1 MALSLSTPEKFNE
14 GEDLDVWL
22 DGFEV
27 YLCALG
33 IEEVNRKRA
42 LLLHLLGT
50 DIQQKLK
57 DVPETELSQSQTDV
71 YESTKV
77 KLRYILKPQVRTL
90 YERNIFHNMTMTDKE
105 ESIRDF
111 VGRLKRQAEKCDFSR
126 EQKNELIRDIII
138 SRCPHPPL
146 QVRMLEAHHLTTDE
160 AVKMWESF
168 LQVRVQARKLQEMN
182 LNKESEPSPEQE
194 PKKEIDFTNRVRE
207 SRKSPP
213 SFSGEK
219 NKPSHGPCYRCG
231 RRSHKASEC
240 WATKGK
246 TCNKCGGKNHFA
258 KMCKSRQV
266 DGTSLARR
274 VHATSEDVPGDF
286 AFTSSGGVKKN
297 QLTDVQLNGQTVKVL
312 VDTGASADIIARRDF
327 QKLSGIKPTKTSR
340 RLLPYGSKIPLKL
353 NGEFLASTA
362 ANGREVQSC
371 WLIAAHGQ
379 ISLLSGTTAE
389 LLGLISTERSVNQ
402 VAEKRPAKHSLEQI
416 LDEHKEIFEEKLGQL
431 ADIKANL
438 KLKEK
443 AEPVFKRVRPV
454 PYALQEEVNRELKKW
469 EDSGIAEKIEYSDW
483 GTPLVVVPKPGGG
496 VRLCGD
502 YKCTVNPQLAVPKT
516 PMPSLEDILTK
527 LAGMH
532 KFCKLDLST
541 AYLQMQLD
549 EDSQQ
554 MTVLNT
560 PRGLL
565 KMKRLPYG
573 ISASPAIFQS
583 TMEKVLEGLPGVT
596 CFLDDVLVAGATES
610 ETLERLDETLKRL
623 KKWKLVLKRKKCQF
637 MMTSIQYLGVEL
649 SGNGVRTVKEKVD
662 PVLQAPRP
670 QNSGELRSFLGA
682 VTFYARF
689 VADMSKVAAPL
700 HRLLHKG
707 QKWKWTEAEEDSFNE
722 LKQRLA
728 QAPVLAHYDGRRPV
742 RLITDAS
749 PHGLGAVLMQVDHD
763 GNERPVRYASRSL
776 TKAEKNYAQVEREG
790 LAVIFG
796 VTRFKQYL
804 WGRKFTLVTD
814 NKPLTTL
821 LGPKI
826 QSPALAAAR
835 MQRWALILAAY
846 TYDVEYRKAEEI
858 PMADFLSRLPVQ
870 EEQEETNAQDEASV
884 CFLEQLDRMKPLT
897 CEDIR
902 RATRRDRRLSRVVQ
916 CLHSGWSERGPA
928 ELQPFESKKSEL
940 SVSCGCV
947 FWGNRVVIPESLRRE
962 VLKEL
967 HDSHPGI
974 SRMKMLARSYVWWPG
989 IDDDIKNLV
998 SSCPGCQAGQNEK
1011 PAVFLHPWE
1020 HTRNP
1025 WERLHLDFAGPFR
1038 GCYFLVVV
1046 DSHSKWPEIVTMK
1059 QITAESTICE
1069 LSKIFARWGIPVQVV
1084 TDNGAQ
1090 LTSKDFEEFMMKL
1103 GIKHIRV
1110 APYRPQSN
1118 GLAER
1123 MVQTVKKNLKACLMS
1138 GDDRPLEL
1146 QLSSFLM
1153 GYRNTPHSMT
1163 GVAPAESMLG
1173 RIMRTRLDLLKPRPG
1188 ERIMNSQAKQM
1199 ENASKRFPEYR
1210 AGDPVLVRN
1219 YAGGPKW
1226 KRGHVTGR
1234 TGPVSYQVTVEGLTW
1249 SRHAG
1254 QLLPLSRSSTSA
1266 REENVGSGRA
1276 PDTRSKDKQAPRI
1289 QKKDTKETDPQQV
1302 WNGTYTPQPAERSG
1316 PDRQENGPTSVQC
1329 RRESADDSQSTTQD
1343 TDLGKLDDHP
1353 PREPERSEDGDEA
1366 VMSKPADN
1374 GDHLSS
1380 KPQPSP
1386 GEDRLVTRSGRE
1398 VRKPIRFQAGFDGP

>member
-1 MALSLSTPEKFNE
+1 MALSLSTPEKFSE
-14 GEDLDVWL
+14 GQDFDIWL

-33 IEEVNRKRA
+33 IEEVNRRRA

-57 DVPETELSQSQTDV
+57 DITETESSQGQTDV
-71 YESTKV
+71 YESTKE

-126 EQKNELIRDIII
+126 EQKNELIRDMII

-146 QVRMLEAHHLTTDE
+146 QVRMLEAQHLTADE
-160 AVKMWESF
+160 AIKMWESF
-168 LQVRVQARKLQEMN
+168 LQVRVQARKLQEMHIT
-182 LNKESEPSPEQE
+182 KASEPSPEQE
-194 PKKEIDFTNRVRE
+194 PQKEADFANRVRE
-207 SRKSPP
+207 KSRMSPRFGGDRSKS
-213 SFSGEK
+213 S
-219 NKPSHGPCYRCG
+219 NGPCYRCG

-266 DGTSLARR
+266 IEPSQTRR
-274 VHATSEDVPGDF
+274 VNATSEDAVNADSEDVPSDF
-286 AFTSSGGVKKN
+286 AFTSGRSVKRD

-312 VDTGASADIIARRDF
+312 VDTGASADIIARKDF
-327 QKLSGIKPTKTSR
+327 EKLAGIKPTKTSR

-353 NGEFLASTA
+353 NGEFLASTG

-379 ISLLSGTTAE
+379 VSLLSGTTAE
-389 LLGLISTERSVNQ
+389 LLGLISTEKSVNE
-402 VAEKRPAKHSLEQI
+402 VTEKGPFKRSLGQI
-416 LDEHKEIFEEKLGQL
+416 LDEHKEVFEEKLGQL

-438 KLKEK
+438 KLIER

-454 PYALQEEVNRELKKW
+454 PFALQDEVDRELKKW
-469 EDSGIAEKIEYSDW
+469 EDSGIAERIEYSDW

-502 YKCTVNPQLAVPKT
+502 YKCTVNPQLEVPKT

-527 LAGMH
+527 LAGMN

-541 AYLQMQLD
+541 AYLQMRLD

-554 MTVLNT
+554 LTVLNT

-573 ISASPAIFQS
+573 ISASPAIFQR

-623 KKWKLVLKRKKCQF
+623 KKWKLVLKRKKCEF
-637 MMTSIQYLGVEL
+637 MMTSVQYLGVEL

-670 QNSGELRSFLGA
+670 QNIGELRSFLGA

-689 VADMSKVAAPL
+689 VAGMSKVAAPL
-700 HRLLHKG
+700 HRLLQTG
-707 QKWKWTEAEEDSFNE
+707 QKWQWTEAEEDSFNK
-722 LKQRLA
+722 LKHRLA
-728 QAPVLAHYDGRRPV
+728 EAPVLAHYDGRRPV

-749 PHGLGAVLMQVDHD
+749 PHGLGAVLMQVDQN
-763 GNERPVRYASRSL
+763 GNERPVRFASRSL

-814 NKPLTTL
+814 NKPLTAL
-821 LGPKI
+821 LGPKT

-835 MQRWALILAAY
+835 MQRWALTLAAY
-846 TYDVEYRKAEEI
+846 TYDVEYRRAEEI

-870 EEQEETNAQDEASV
+870 EEQEELINVKDEASV

-902 RATRRDRRLSRVVQ
+902 RATSRDKLLSRVAQ
-916 CLHSGWSERGPA
+916 YLHRGWSERGPT

-940 SVSCGCV
+940 SLSYGCV
-947 FWGNRVVIPESLRRE
+947 LWGNRVVIPERLRLE

-967 HDSHPGI
+967 HDSHPGV
-974 SRMKMLARSYVWWPG
+974 SKMKMLARSYVWWPG

-998 SSCPGCQAGQNEK
+998 SGCPGCQAGQNEK

-1020 HTRNP
+1020 HTKNP
-1025 WERLHLDFAGPFR
+1025 WERIHLDFAGPFR
-1038 GCYFLVVV
+1038 GYYYLVVV
-1046 DSHSKWPEIVTMK
+1046 DSHSKWPEIVTMRN
-1059 QITAESTICE
+1059 ITAEATICE

-1090 LTSKDFEEFMMKL
+1090 LASKEFEEFMMKL
-1103 GIKHIRV
+1103 EIKHIRV

-1153 GYRNTPHSMT
+1153 GYRNTPHSTT
-1163 GVAPAESMLG
+1163 GAAPAESMMG
-1173 RIMRTRLDLLKPRPG
+1173 RVMRTRLDLLKPRPA
-1188 ERIMNSQAKQM
+1188 EKVMNSQAKQM
-1199 ENASKRFPEYR
+1199 ENASKRFPEYS

-1219 YAGGPKW
+1219 YAGGSKW
-1226 KRGHVTGR
+1226 KRGHITGR

-1254 QLLPLSRSSTSA
+1254 QLLPLSRSNTSA
-1266 REENVGSGRA
+1266 KEENVGSTMMPGARPKDPA
-1276 PDTRSKDKQAPRI
+1276 GKQDKQPD
-1289 QKKDTKETDPQQV
+1289 QHPLC
-1302 WNGTYTPQPAERSG
+1302 SG
-1316 PDRQENGPTSVQC
+1316 
-1329 RRESADDSQSTTQD
+1329 
-1343 TDLGKLDDHP
+1343 L
-1353 PREPERSEDGDEA
+1353 
-1366 VMSKPADN
+1366 
-1374 GDHLSS
+1374 
-1380 KPQPSP
+1380 
-1386 GEDRLVTRSGRE
+1386 
-1398 VRKPIRFQAGFDGP
+1398 